1 MPSPNAQAALADNSP
16 GLSNDA
22 QTPSSGN
29 RAPTEADK
37 NAVTFIVQWM
47 EGGGA
52 DPTGKNALLYP
63 RGNQEELRRLRG
75 LVTALEIGPLIAR
88 TNRDLAAIRP
98 KYCTL
103 CKTTG

>member
-1 MPSPNAQAALADNSP
+1 MPSPDAQATPAGTSSA
-16 GLSNDA
+16 LSNDA
-22 QTPSSGN
+22 QTPTPGN
-29 RAPTEADK
+29 PAPSPADK

-52 DPTGKNALLYP
+52 DPAGKHALLYP

>member
-1 MPSPNAQAALADNSP
+1 MPSADTQPTPAGKFP

-22 QTPSSGN
+22 QSPGLRNLTPT
-29 RAPTEADK
+29 PADK
-37 NAVTFIVQWM
+37 DALRFVVQWM

-52 DPTGKNALLYP
+52 DPTGNNALLYP
-63 RGNQEELRRLRG
+63 RGNEEELKRLRG

-88 TNRDLAAIRP
+88 TNRDIAAIRP
-98 KYCTL
+98 LYCTL

>member
-1 MPSPNAQAALADNSP
+1 MPSADAQNP
-16 GLSNDA
+16 GLGSS
-22 QTPSSGN
+22 TPT
-29 RAPTEADK
+29 AADK

-47 EGGGA
+47 EQGGA

-63 RGNQEELRRLRG
+63 KGNQEELRRLRY